1 MVSVPVSTSIKTIET
16 LKPEPFVPA
25 GNRYVSESPAL
36 KFSDRLKSAMLDV
49 NHRQHV
55 SDQSMEAVT
64 EGTLGIHE
72 GMINISQADISLRLM
87 TQVRNKALDAYKEIM
102 NMSF

>member
-1 MVSVPVSTSIKTIET
+1 
-16 LKPEPFVPA
+16 
-25 GNRYVSESPAL
+25 
-36 KFSDRLKSAMLDV
+36 
-49 NHRQHV
+49 
-55 SDQSMEAVT
+55 MEAVT

>member
-1 MVSVPVSTSIKTIET
+1 VVNIPVDTSINAIDV
-16 LKPEPFVPA
+16 LKSEPFVPA
-25 GNRYVSESPAL
+25 GNQYVSEPPSL
-36 KFSDRLKSAMLDV
+36 KFSDRLKSALQDV

-64 EGTLGIHE
+64 EGRLGIHE

-87 TQVRNKALDAYKEIM
+87 TQVRNKAMDAYKEIM